1 MGDAKGQITPV
12 AAAAT
17 QAIHQQRQQRMQPQL
32 RIAEVANAQQLQGP
46 LIHRIKPLTLQRFGI
61 AAK

>member
-1 MGDAKGQITPV
+1 
-12 AAAAT
+12 
-17 QAIHQQRQQRMQPQL
+17 MQPQL
-32 RIAEVANAQQLQGP
+32 CAAEMTNAQQLQGP